1 MTKQHWQK
9 VAEAHNCQ
17 NLTDAFV
24 QLRQLRE
31 QLADTWNVLREFDH
45 TGGNESLSECAGVAV
60 ESYNNLKHQLAAAQ
74 AAIVKQGEFLERVAD
89 HMICGSNIADTPTPT
104 EDEWR
109 EVFRIGEADDTSALA
124 SALARV
130 KEGKARRVYA
140 KV

>member
-74 AAIVKQGEFLERVAD
+74 AAIAEVED
-89 HMICGSNIADTPTPT
+89 HNIRGAIHPD
-104 EDEWR
+104 
-109 EVFRIGEADDTSALA
+109 VLAKHIAEAQKPLVDALN
-124 SALARV
+124 
-130 KEGKARRVYA
+130 RRVYA